1 MQTWL
6 KGYLSIIFRIPIV
19 LIGQLIRST
28 LPETLSFSL
37 QLNIFKF
44 CRILPRYSNYNV
56 TLFRAM
62 GIHIGNRTF
71 QLHRIRISNG
81 SRISLREFGGFSLDD
96 KILERKIFDSA
107 SI

>member
-6 KGYLSIIFRIPIV
+6 KGYLSIIFRILIV

-44 CRILPRYSNYNV
+44 GQILPRYSNSNV
-56 TLFRAM
+56 TLFCAT

-71 QLHRIRISNG
+71 QLHRIRILNG
-81 SRISLREFGGFSLDD
+81 SRTSPTEFGGFSLDE
-96 KILERKIFDSA
+96 KRPERKTFESA